1 MGPTDPLFA
10 ALAVG
15 LALGVV
21 RACRRWLPVLPVGGR
36 NAAIDGLRGYLAFFV
51 FLHHAA
57 IWRGY
62 LATRQ
67 WTAPPSR
74 LFTHFGES
82 SVTLFFMITA
92 FLFVRKLH
100 AARGA
105 FGWGGFFLGRIL
117 RLVPAYALAMGLMFA
132 VVAVE
137 SGWTLLEP
145 KRVVAREV
153 AQWLAFSLA
162 GHGPVNGFGGTH
174 LITAGVVWSLAC
186 EWHFYLALPLLG
198 LALGRRAG
206 AVPCL
211 VATASL
217 ALAAWQPQLA
227 VMPAFAGGA
236 LAVPLAQ
243 RPGVRR
249 LAASPAGSGLVLA
262 SVAAAVLLFPTAY
275 APGPMLL
282 LTCAFTL
289 IAAGCSLSGALT
301 SRLSRLLGEP
311 TYSIYLLHGLV
322 LYVAIRWVFGEA
334 VVARWPP
341 AAYCALVLG
350 LVPVLLALAWASFRW
365 IEMPALRLLPG
376 LGGRRAR
383 AAPGPA
389 RPAPLAL
396 DEIS

>member
-10 ALAVG
+10 VLAVG
-15 LALGVV
+15 LVLGVV
-21 RACRRWLPVLPVGGR
+21 HACRRWLPAPPGGGR

-92 FLFVRKLH
+92 FLFVRKLQ
-100 AARGA
+100 AARGG
-105 FGWGGFFLGRIL
+105 FGWGEFFLGRVL

-132 VVAVE
+132 VVAVD

-145 KRVVAREV
+145 KHVVAREV
-153 AQWLAFSLA
+153 AQWLAFSIA
-162 GHGPVNGFGGTH
+162 GYGPVNGFGGTH
-174 LITAGVVWSLAC
+174 LITAGVVWSLAS
-186 EWHFYLALPLLG
+186 EWHFYLALPLLA

-211 VATASL
+211 LAAASL
-217 ALAAWQPQLA
+217 ALAAWQHAHLA

-249 LAASPAGSGLVLA
+249 LAASPAGTGLVLA
-262 SVAAAVLLFPTAY
+262 FVALAVLLFPTAY
-275 APGPMLL
+275 APAPMLL
-282 LTCAFTL
+282 LACAFTL
-289 IAAGCSLSGALT
+289 VAAGCDLCGALS
-301 SRLSRLLGEP
+301 SRVSRLLGEP

-322 LYVAIRWVFGEA
+322 LYVAIRWVFGA
-334 VVARWPP
+334 TVVARWPAP
-341 AAYCALVLG
+341 AYCALVLG
-350 LVPVLLALAWASFRW
+350 LVPVVLALAWASYRW

-376 LGGRRAR
+376 PGGRRAP
-383 AAPGPA
+383 AAPGPE
-389 RPAPLAL
+389 RPAASL
-396 DEIS
+396 

>member
-1 MGPTDPLFA
+1 MERSMGPTDPLFA
-10 ALAVG
+10 VLAVG

-21 RACRRWLPVLPVGGR
+21 HACRRWLPAPPGGGR

-92 FLFVRKLH
+92 FLFVRKLQ
-100 AARGA
+100 AARGRFA
-105 FGWGGFFLGRIL
+105 WGGFFLGRAL

-145 KRVVAREV
+145 KRLVAREV
-153 AQWLAFSLA
+153 AQWLAFSIA
-162 GHGPVNGFGGTH
+162 GYGPVNGFGGTH

-198 LALGRRAG
+198 LALGRRPG
-206 AVPCL
+206 ALPCL
-211 VATASL
+211 AAAASL
-217 ALAAWQPQLA
+217 ALAAWRQPHLA

-243 RPGVRR
+243 RPGVGR
-249 LAASPAGSGLVLA
+249 LAASPAGTGLVLA
-262 SVAAAVLLFPTAY
+262 CVALAVLLFPTAY
-275 APGPMLL
+275 AAGPMLL
-282 LTCAFTL
+282 ACAFTL
-289 IAAGCSLSGALT
+289 VAAGCSLCGALT
-301 SRLSRLLGEP
+301 SRVSRLLGEP

-322 LYVAIRWVFGEA
+322 LYVAIHWVFGA
-334 VVARWPP
+334 AAVARWPAP
-341 AAYCALVLG
+341 AYCAMVLG
-350 LVPVLLALAWASFRW
+350 LVPVLLALAWASYRW
-365 IEMPALRLLPG
+365 VEMPALGLLPG
-376 LGGRRAR
+376 LAGRRAQ
-383 AAPGPA
+383 ATPGPE
-389 RPAPLAL
+389 RPAASL
-396 DEIS
+396 